1 MASEQIQLQVAHP
14 PRSGRKYF
22 TIEEAN
28 RALVLISRVVR
39 DITSVY
45 ANIIQL
51 RKELDHP
58 AQDTCTEHLE
68 ADYQRE
74 MDRLSDLVD
83 ELHLTGV
90 ELKDFEIGLID
101 FPALFQQR
109 EIYLCWQQGETC
121 ISYWHE
127 ADAGIA
133 GRQSIHLLHAN
144 L

>member
-1 MASEQIQLQVAHP
+1 MPGEQIQMQVAHP
-14 PRSGRKYF
+14 PRNGKKYF
-22 TIEEAN
+22 TIDQAN
-28 RALVLISRVVR
+28 RALVFVSRVVR
-39 DITSVY
+39 DITHVY

-51 RKELDHP
+51 RRELDHP

-68 ADYQRE
+68 ADYQRA

-90 ELKDFEIGLID
+90 ELKDFEIGLVD
-101 FPALFQQR
+101 FPSLFEQR

-121 ISYWHE
+121 ISHWHE

-133 GRQSIHLLHAN
+133 GRQGIALLQSAA
-144 L
+144 